1 MKNVILR
8 SILLSNLLVVL
19 NLSLYSQSLFT
30 EVPLNKQDMKAIAI
44 EKTDKFKTNPVFSD
58 ILRVKMNDLKK
69 TQKDGRFPIGIGKK
83 KPQLWPNMS
92 NMRTITITNG

>member
-44 EKTDKFKTNPVFSD
+44 DKTDKLKTNPVFSD

-69 TQKDGRFPIGIGKK
+69 TQKDGRFPIGI
-83 KPQLWPNMS
+83 
-92 NMRTITITNG
+92 

>member
-44 EKTDKFKTNPVFSD
+44 DKTDKLKTNPVFSD

-69 TQKDGRFPIGIGKK
+69 HRRMEGFLLVLEKI